1 MLLQNELNI
10 LDLLTCVL
18 LISFSTMRTTFP
30 MFLDVTNFMA
40 NHSSYRLPPD
50 LQIWGR
56 ENPEDVHHHFLL
68 YVGSG
73 GLRGGRSTGQNHE
86 LSTGRVLVKENGADI
101 LGEDH
106 ELEDVASVEGLVD
119 AGGESYVMVDVPL
132 AAQVKTESILKFGNS
147 QKVLEIK

>member
-1 MLLQNELNI
+1 MILQNELNI

-18 LISFSTMRTTFP
+18 LISFLTMRTIFP

-56 ENPEDVHHHFLL
+56 ENPKDVHHHFLL

-73 GLRGGRSTGQNHE
+73 GLHGGRSTGQNHE

-101 LGEDH
+101 LEKITSWRMSPQLRAWSMQ
-106 ELEDVASVEGLVD
+106 EERAMSWSTFLLQLRS
-119 AGGESYVMVDVPL
+119 
-132 AAQVKTESILKFGNS
+132 KLKAF
-147 QKVLEIK
+147 